1 MGLSSSVTPLGG
13 SSSVTP
19 LAASSEAPPVILL
32 KLPVE
37 SRLPR
42 ARLPACLRN
51 GARAGIPLD
60 CSTGVPGVD
69 DVAAAAGAA
78 AGTAA
83 GTVTV
88 IGSGSASMS
97 PLVTGSSALGLSGLP
112 GTSRDPRCVPDR
124 RVSVGELVLTGKRVW
139 LRSRRCDPLPRLLGP
154 GDTPRGERCAA
165 IARWR
170 SSMLARRLLSSV
182 EMARGR

>member
-19 LAASSEAPPVILL
+19 LAASSETPPVRLL

-51 GARAGIPLD
+51 GARAGMPLD

-69 DVAAAAGAA
+69 DVAGAAGAGA
-78 AGTAA
+78 AA

-97 PLVTGSSALGLSGLP
+97 PLVIGSSALGLSGLP
-112 GTSRDPRCVPDR
+112 GTSRDPRCVPGR